1 MVDLWTAC
9 INTVLFVFP
18 GLVMVLI
25 TFRGKY
31 RFKHIVPVVVIQ
43 CVIVVFLQYWLLSLS
58 TLPLPARM
66 ASGVINFAATFV
78 MVKSDISRIVYAVLT
93 AAAYTIFLQNL
104 CDIILMLL
112 PMNRSLLNLILLILT
127 YPMAILF
134 VAKVLRK
141 TIEIKDRGTWA
152 VIWVLP
158 GIIAVEG
165 LFIVYFG
172 YLLYLSP
179 YIMLLLLFMFILTL
193 MLTLSIIP
201 KFLHQTAEWTALTME
216 VERVGTQ
223 IEIEREQYRRLTDSV
238 AAARQMRHDLRHHLA
253 VIDAYADDIDIAKI
267 HSYIHEITSEN
278 DRNTEIRYCENQGV
292 NAIVG
297 HYLSGLHENQIDVK
311 VRLVIPE
318 DTGRIKTADLC
329 VLLGNILE
337 NAATAVQKARKPYIH
352 FVSDIRNG
360 FMNFVV
366 ENSTGEIGK
375 LDDEGHYIS
384 SKTGQAGVGLSSVH
398 AICER
403 YGGFCE
409 IEAQEYIWRIRC
421 ILAM

>member
-1 MVDLWTAC
+1 MVNLWEAC

-31 RFKHIVPVVVIQ
+31 RFKHIVPVVVMQ
-43 CVIVVFLQYWLLSLS
+43 CVIVVFLQYELLSLFA
-58 TLPLPARM
+58 LPLPARM
-66 ASGVINFAATFV
+66 ASGVINFAATFI

-112 PMNRSLLNLILLILT
+112 PMNRSLLNLILLFIT
-127 YPMAILF
+127 FPVAILF
-134 VAKVLRK
+134 VTKVLRK
-141 TIEIKDRGTWA
+141 TIEIQDRGTWA

-158 GIIAVEG
+158 GIIAMEG

-172 YLLYLSP
+172 YLLNLSP

-201 KFLHQTAEWTALTME
+201 IFLRQTAERAALTME

-253 VIDAYADDIDIAKI
+253 VIDAYADEVDIGKI
-267 HSYIHEITSEN
+267 HSYIHEITDEN
-278 DRNTEIRYCENQGV
+278 DRCTETRYCENQGV

-297 HYLSGLHENQIDVK
+297 HYLSGLHENLIDVK

-337 NAATAVQKARKPYIH
+337 NAATAVQKSEKPYLYI
-352 FVSDIRNG
+352 VSDIRNG

-366 ENSTGEIGK
+366 ENSTGDIGK
-375 LDDEGHYIS
+375 LDGEGHYIS
-384 SKTGQAGVGLSSVH
+384 PKTGQAGVGLSSVH

-403 YGGFCE
+403 YDGFCE
-409 IEAQEYIWRIRC
+409 IEAQEHVWRIRC

>member
-31 RFKHIVPVVVIQ
+31 RFKHIVPVVALQ
-43 CVIVVFLQYWLLSLS
+43 CAIVVFLQYELLSWFD
-58 TLPLPARM
+58 LPLPARM
-66 ASGVINFAATFV
+66 ASGLINFAATFI

-93 AAAYTIFLQNL
+93 AAAYTIFLHNL
-104 CDIILMLL
+104 TDIILMLI
-112 PMNRSLLNLILLILT
+112 PMNRNALNLLLLILT
-127 YPMAILF
+127 YPTAVLF
-134 VAKVLRK
+134 VTKILRK
-141 TIEIKDRGTWA
+141 AIEIQDSSTWA
-152 VIWVLP
+152 VVWVLP

-172 YLLYLSP
+172 YLLHLSP
-179 YIMLLLLFMFILTL
+179 YLMLLLLFMFIFTL

-201 KFLHQTAEWTALTME
+201 KFLRQTAERATLAME
-216 VERVGTQ
+216 VERVRTQ

-238 AAARQMRHDLRHHLA
+238 VAARQMRHDLRHHLA
-253 VIDAYADDIDIAKI
+253 VIDAYADEIDIGKI
-267 HSYIHEITSEN
+267 HEYIHEITEEN
-278 DRNTEIRYCENQGV
+278 DRRTEIRYCENQGV
-292 NAIVG
+292 NAIVS
-297 HYLSGLHENQIDVK
+297 HYLYGLEENHIEVK
-311 VRLVIPE
+311 VRLAIPQ

-329 VLLGNILE
+329 VLLGNIIE
-337 NAATAVQKARKPYIH
+337 NAATAVTKAREPYLHI
-352 FVSDIRNG
+352 VSDIRNG

-366 ENSTGEIGK
+366 ENSTSDQGK
-375 LDDEGHYIS
+375 QDDAGHYIS
-384 SKTGQAGVGLSSVH
+384 EKTGLAGVGLSSVH

-409 IEAQEYIWRIRC
+409 IEVQEHVWRIRC

>member
-1 MVDLWTAC
+1 MVELWEAC

-31 RFKHIVPVVVIQ
+31 RFKHIVPVVALQ
-43 CVIVVFLQYWLLSLS
+43 CVIVVFLQYELLSLFD
-58 TLPLPARM
+58 LPLPARM
-66 ASGVINFAATFV
+66 ASGVINFAATFI

-112 PMNRSLLNLILLILT
+112 PMNRNLLNLMLLILT
-127 YPMAILF
+127 YPVAILF
-134 VAKVLRK
+134 VTKVLRK
-141 TIEIKDRGTWA
+141 TIEIQDRGTWA

-158 GIIAVEG
+158 GIIAIEG

-179 YIMLLLLFMFILTL
+179 YIMLLLLFMFIFTL

-201 KFLHQTAEWTALTME
+201 KFLRQTAERAALTLE
-216 VERVGTQ
+216 VERVETQ
-223 IEIEREQYRRLTDSV
+223 IKIEREKYQRLTDSV
-238 AAARQMRHDLRHHLA
+238 AAARRMRHDLRHHFA
-253 VIDAYADDIDIAKI
+253 VIDAFADEGNIDKI
-267 HSYIHEITSEN
+267 HGYIHEITDEN
-278 DRNTEIRYCENQGV
+278 DRRTEIRYCANQGV
-292 NAIVG
+292 NAIVS
-297 HYLSGLHENQIDVK
+297 HYLSSLKGNHFDVK

-318 DTGRIKTADLC
+318 DTGRIKAADLC

-337 NAATAVQKARKPYIH
+337 NAATAVQKAQKPYIH
-352 FVSDIRNG
+352 IVSDIRNG

-366 ENSTGEIGK
+366 ENSAGDIGK
-375 LDDEGHYIS
+375 LDGEGYYIS

-409 IEAQEYIWRIRC
+409 IETQELIWRIRC